1 MEAEPVIA
9 PRRVPAAAPPRS
21 LIGLGLGP
29 RLGLA
34 VGLAL
39 AVWGVV
45 AWAVAA

>member
-9 PRRVPAAAPPRS
+9 PRRVPVAVPPRS
-21 LIGLGLGP
+21 LIGLGLLP

-34 VGLAL
+34 LGLAL
-39 AVWGVV
+39 AVWAVV